1 MMYNVMYNWRILMP
15 RMVRKQIYIEEL
27 HDRQLRRIAES
38 RGISQAEVVRQAID
52 SQARGE
58 GETGIVDPG
67 AWQQAMAFMHSLQV
81 IGVTERA
88 PQRWQRDEL
97 YSERLKRH
105 DRSSD

>member
-1 MMYNVMYNWRILMP
+1 MP

-38 RGISQAEVVRQAID
+38 RGVSQAEVVRQAID

-58 GETGIVDPG
+58 RETGIFDPG
-67 AWQQAMAFMHSLQV
+67 AWQQAMAFMHSLQRQ
-81 IGVTERA
+81 GTTERV

-105 DRSSD
+105 DRGTD